1 MTEYK
6 WVVPDLA
13 GEHYMQTHSAS
24 ERRDSGST
32 YTPPDIVE
40 MMIDDALGKIDPAC
54 VVDCGGGSGR
64 FAIAAARA
72 FPSAKVYAV
81 DNSHEACAMCREN
94 VKSHG
99 LESRIEVVESDFL
112 DFSLPDDRG
121 KTLWIG
127 NPPYVRHHKINK
139 VRKAQFKDKAKAMGL
154 PASALAGL
162 HVHFIAHIAELWHEG
177 DFAELITSA
186 EWLDVGYGS
195 FVRHMLVERLSLVH
209 LKLFDRGFQIFD
221 GIEATA
227 VIFSFSS
234 YTSDSVC
241 VETGEGRS
249 AVIKRETLAN
259 SEKWTV
265 ALEGRERDASALPL
279 VPLGSFVAVHRGV
292 VTGNNK
298 FWVRKPEDLDGI
310 PSELTIPIVS
320 RANEIT
326 GECVAQNNP
335 EKLKR
340 LIALPCNIEELPKS
354 ARCAAERILDD
365 GSARKVD
372 EGYVARSRKAWWS
385 VKPPEAPAVM
395 MTYMSRKAPTFIKN
409 KRHLPMLNTIHGL
422 YPKVELSNRALSNL
436 VDYLNNNVELQSGRT
451 YCGGLV
457 KFEPREVEAILV
469 PSIEQLERM
478 GRWSA

>member
-1 MTEYK
+1 MTGYK
-6 WVVPDLA
+6 WAVPDLA
-13 GEHYMQTHSAS
+13 GEHYMQIHSAS

-32 YTPPDIVE
+32 YTPPDVVE
-40 MMIDDALGKIDPAC
+40 MMINEAIGKVDPAC
-54 VVDCGGGSGR
+54 VVDCGSGSGR

-81 DNSHEACAMCREN
+81 DNSHEACTMCREN

-112 DFSLPDDRG
+112 DFSLPDNRG

-127 NPPYVRHHKINK
+127 NPPYVRHHKIDK
-139 VRKAQFKDKAKAMGL
+139 ARKTQFKKKAEAMGL
-154 PASALAGL
+154 PASVLAGL

-195 FVRHMLVERLSLVH
+195 FVRHMLTERLSLAH
-209 LKLFDRGFQIFD
+209 LKLFDRSSRIFEGTD
-221 GIEATA
+221 ATA
-227 VIFSFSS
+227 VIFSFGNCA
-234 YTSDSVC
+234 SDSVNIE
-241 VETGEGRS
+241 VNEGHN
-249 AVIKRETLAN
+249 VTIKREVLAN
-259 SEKWTV
+259 SEKWT
-265 ALEGRERDASALPL
+265 ATLERGEKESTGSFL
-279 VPLGSFVAVHRGV
+279 VPLGSLFAVHRGV

-310 PSELTIPIVS
+310 PSELTVPIVS

-326 GECVAQNNP
+326 GECVAQNSP

-340 LIALPCNIEELPKS
+340 LIVLPRNIEELPKP
-354 ARCAAERILDD
+354 ARCAAEKILDD

-395 MTYMSRKAPTFIKN
+395 MTYMSRKAPTFIRN
-409 KRHLPMLNTIHGL
+409 KRRLPMLNTIHGL
-422 YPKVELSNRALSNL
+422 YPKVPLSNQALSNL
-436 VDYLNNNVELQSGRT
+436 VDYLNNNVDLQSGRM

-469 PSIEQLERM
+469 PPVERLERM